1 MAKPESVNALL
12 DAGVAEQQAGRT
24 AQARRLFE
32 KALRT
37 DPRNSGALHLLSI
50 LHLQDGAFEQ
60 GLQLIRRNIAYH
72 PDDGGA
78 YNNLGNALSWA
89 GRPAEAVEAY
99 TRSIDLRP
107 GHPSAY
113 VHRGM
118 AYGAL
123 GQLEAEAADYQ
134 AALALDGRD
143 PGVWKRLGQTLHG
156 QQRWDEALRAF
167 EQALTLGPQ
176 TAELWFGR
184 ASCLRKLN
192 RAQEALQDFDRALA
206 LEPRLIAAL
215 LGRSLTLVGMRRP
228 AEALAGLD
236 QALALEPNSVELH
249 TARGNALMD
258 LRRFDDAMA
267 EFDRVLEIAPDYAR
281 GWSNRGTVWQD
292 MGQLD
297 KAMAD
302 QLKAIALD
310 PNDADARLNMAFCR
324 LLHGDYVQG
333 FREAEIR
340 WSTAQGRA
348 RSRNLPQ
355 PLWLGETDLTGKT
368 ILLYPDQGFGDT
380 LQFCRYAPLVAA
392 RGARVMLQAQPALLR
407 LLSGLEG
414 LAHLGDWD
422 GSTTPPYELQCP
434 LASLP
439 VAFGTTLETIPPSP
453 YLPIPQAQAQ
463 AWAQA
468 LGPRKARRIGLAWS
482 GNRENKFNV
491 NRIVP
496 QEGLLAAM
504 PPGVELYNLQVE
516 IEPQEEAALE
526 RAGVLRPDHHIV
538 DFADTAGL
546 LANLDLV
553 VSVDTSIVHLAGAL
567 GLPAWVMLAHAP
579 DWRWGLSGEEC
590 AWYSSLRLLRQDKPA
605 DWTGALAKL
614 KADLA
619 AWAARAD

>member
-1 MAKPESVNALL
+1 MVKPQSVNALL
-12 DAGVAEQQAGRT
+12 DAGMAEQQAGRT

-32 KALRT
+32 KALRA
-37 DPRNSGALHLLSI
+37 DPRHSGALHLLSM
-50 LHLQDGAFEQ
+50 LCLQDGAFEQ

-89 GRPAEAVEAY
+89 DRPAEAIEAY
-99 TRSIDLRP
+99 TRSIALRP
-107 GHPSAY
+107 GHSSAY

-123 GQLEAEAADYQ
+123 GQLEDEAADYQ
-134 AALALDGRD
+134 AALAIDGRD
-143 PGVWKRLGQTLHG
+143 PGVWKRLGQTLHD
-156 QQRWDEALRAF
+156 QHRWLEALGAF
-167 EQALTLGPQ
+167 EQALTLGQQ

-184 ASCLRKLN
+184 ANCLRKLN
-192 RAQEALQDFDRALA
+192 RDQEALQDFDRSLA
-206 LEPRLIAAL
+206 LEPRSIAAL
-215 LGRSLTLVGMRRP
+215 MGRSLTLIGLRRP

-236 QALALEPNSVELH
+236 QAIALQPQSVDMY

-258 LRRFDDAMA
+258 LRRFDDAMLD
-267 EFDRVLEIAPDYAR
+267 FDRVLQIAPDYAR

-302 QLKAIALD
+302 QLRAIALD
-310 PNDADARLNMAFCR
+310 PHDAEAQLNLAFCR
-324 LLHGDYVQG
+324 LLQGDYVQG
-333 FREAEIR
+333 FRQAEIR

-355 PLWLGETDLTGKT
+355 PLWLGDADLAGKS

-380 LQFCRYAPLVAA
+380 LQFCRYAPMVAA

-407 LLSGLEG
+407 LLTGLEG
-414 LAHLGDWD
+414 VEHLGDWD
-422 GSTTPPYELQCP
+422 GSTTPPFDLQCP

-439 VAFGTTLETIPPSP
+439 VAFGTTLQTIPPAP
-453 YLPIPQAQAQ
+453 CLPIPQVQAQ
-463 AWAQA
+463 DWAEA

-482 GNRENKFNV
+482 GNRDNRFNV

-496 QEGLLAAM
+496 QDGLLDAM

-516 IEPQEEAALE
+516 IEPHEEMALE

-579 DWRWGLSGEEC
+579 DWRWGLSGENC
-590 AWYSSLRLLRQDKPA
+590 AWYSSLRLLRQDRPA
-605 DWTGALAKL
+605 DWSGVLAKL
-614 KADLA
+614 KSDLA
-619 AWAARAD
+619 AWAS